1 MGHIVPVDSIGHGGA
16 VIQRIDSWFASECWT
31 LRPISRV
38 PFRGYKGDVMTV
50 NEMPNTPYPIA
61 VAYGYRYTFELV
73 KSLYILVVWRV
84 RE

>member
-1 MGHIVPVDSIGHGGA
+1 MLDIATDFPGSV
-16 VIQRIDSWFASECWT
+16 Q
-31 LRPISRV
+31 
-38 PFRGYKGDVMTV
+38 GYKGDVMTV